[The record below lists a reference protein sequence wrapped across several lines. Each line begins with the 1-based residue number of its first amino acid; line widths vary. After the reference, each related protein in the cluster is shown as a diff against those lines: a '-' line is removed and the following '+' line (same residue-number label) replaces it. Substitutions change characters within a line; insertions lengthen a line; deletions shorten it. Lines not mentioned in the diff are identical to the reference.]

1 MQHLLTHTK
10 KMRLILRV
18 ILKIKSIQ
26 YVRPFFSKTANG
38 HDLNDREGTYGN
50 DTAANDEYD
59 PWDYSK
65 GGDFNSD
72 DFRKALFEDTRD
84 RANQEL
90 ANVLTQGDFNSED
103 GVNLFFKALSDEEI
117 GTLLPDASDTAKAN
131 AKFLSQ
137 KWGTNGSNYV
147 DGYVTIYGYNDGDS
161 GESVE
166 KQLIAFQDKRS
177 GEFFA
182 APGFTVT
189 LEKPVALRD
198 KFHNTHESGITIMP
212 GSDAVKT
219 AIEAGA
225 GVMTVTIKT
234 TNDVET
240 KAPWYK
246 EGTTKIRAFGRFN
259 SESDFEGNYLG
270 EVEIRLTD
278 YQFKPQMTS
287 IGVSW
292 SQLTEI
298 TLSTSYN
305 LSAEELLVSYA
316 SQEIRSALDYRS
328 VRLAYTVAKSNA
340 SHNPNYYYVFDA
352 AYSTGKNSTDTAGVT
367 TSNGTKDGYR
377 ENALTFVSAIDAVG
391 DIIYDEINRGG
402 VSKLCGGPSAVSY
415 LKLATGLWS
424 PKGKQSQRGAHQEGE
439 FDGKRWHAVSKAA

>member
-1 MQHLLTHTK
+1 M
-10 KMRLILRV
+10 
-18 ILKIKSIQ
+18 
-26 YVRPFFSKTANG
+26 
-38 HDLNDREGTYGN
+38 
-50 DTAANDEYD
+50 
-59 PWDYSK
+59 
-65 GGDFNSD
+65 

-90 ANVLTQGDFNSED
+90 ANVLTSGTIGGDVS
-103 GVNLFFKALSDEEI
+103 LYFKALSDEEV
-117 GTLLPDASDTAKAN
+117 GTLLDGASDSAKAN

-137 KWGTNGSNYV
+137 KWGTNGANYV

-161 GESVE
+161 GEAVE
-166 KQLIAFQDKRS
+166 RQLIAFQDKRS
-177 GEFFA
+177 GQFFA
-182 APGFTVT
+182 APGFKVELT
-189 LEKPVALRD
+189 KAVALRD
-198 KFHNTHESGITIMP
+198 KFHNNHEAGITVMP
-212 GSDAVKT
+212 NVGEDLTKT
-219 AIEAGA
+219 LAANEE
-225 GVMTVTIKT
+225 GVMVVNIT
-234 TNDVET
+234 TTDDVAT
-240 KAPWYK
+240 KASWYK
-246 EGTTKIRAFGRFN
+246 EGTKVRAFGRFN

-278 YQFKPQMTS
+278 YQFKPSMTS

-328 VRLAYTVAKSNA
+328 IRLAYTVAKSNA

-352 AYSTGKNSTDTAGVT
+352 AYNTTNAVAGST
-367 TSNGTKDGYR
+367 GTKDGYR

-439 FDGKRWHAVSKAA
+439 FDGMPVFKVPSAIIPTDEILTVWKDDQEQTEVSIVFGTLVPFFSTGIKNNSTLAQKCA